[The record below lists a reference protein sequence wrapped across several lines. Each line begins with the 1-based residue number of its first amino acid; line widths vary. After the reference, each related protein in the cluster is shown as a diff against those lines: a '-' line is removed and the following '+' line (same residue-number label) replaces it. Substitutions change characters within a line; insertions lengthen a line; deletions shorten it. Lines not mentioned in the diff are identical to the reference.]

1 MQKDKEVKTVGLG
14 FVDALTLLFIALKL
28 TGQIDWNWIW
38 VLSPIWISISFLA
51 VLAVV
56 ILLIGRIIDRM
67 GGPLGGGSLLCGE
80 VFRRPPPPLALKS
93 AKL

>member
-28 TGQIDWNWIW
+28 TGQIDWSWIW

-51 VLAVV
+51 VLATV
-56 ILLIGRIIDRM
+56 ILLIGRIIDQM
-67 GGPLGGGSLLCGE
+67 
-80 VFRRPPPPLALKS
+80 
-93 AKL
+93 

>member
-38 VLSPIWISISFLA
+38 VLSPIWISILFLV
-51 VLAVV
+51 VLAIA

-67 GGPLGGGSLLCGE
+67 
-80 VFRRPPPPLALKS
+80 
-93 AKL
+93 

>member
-51 VLAVV
+51 VLAIV
-56 ILLIGRIIDRM
+56 ILLIGRLIDKM
-67 GGPLGGGSLLCGE
+67 
-80 VFRRPPPPLALKS
+80 
-93 AKL
+93 

>member
-51 VLAVV
+51 VLAIV
-56 ILLIGRIIDRM
+56 IILIGRLIDRM
-67 GGPLGGGSLLCGE
+67 
-80 VFRRPPPPLALKS
+80 
-93 AKL
+93 

>member
-51 VLAVV
+51 VLIIV
-56 ILLIGRIIDRM
+56 ILLIGRIIDRI
-67 GGPLGGGSLLCGE
+67 
-80 VFRRPPPPLALKS
+80 
-93 AKL
+93 

>member
-1 MQKDKEVKTVGLG
+1 MQKDKEVKTVGLS

-67 GGPLGGGSLLCGE
+67 
-80 VFRRPPPPLALKS
+80 
-93 AKL
+93 

>member
-14 FVDALTLLFIALKL
+14 FVDALSLLFIALKL

-51 VLAVV
+51 VLAIV
-56 ILLIGRIIDRM
+56 ILLIGRLIDRM
-67 GGPLGGGSLLCGE
+67 
-80 VFRRPPPPLALKS
+80 
-93 AKL
+93 

>member
-38 VLSPIWISISFLA
+38 VLSPVWISISFLA
-51 VLAVV
+51 VLAIV

-67 GGPLGGGSLLCGE
+67 
-80 VFRRPPPPLALKS
+80 
-93 AKL
+93 

>member
-1 MQKDKEVKTVGLG
+1 MQKDKEVKTVGIG

-38 VLSPIWISISFLA
+38 VLSPIWISVSFLA

-67 GGPLGGGSLLCGE
+67 
-80 VFRRPPPPLALKS
+80 
-93 AKL
+93 

>member
-51 VLAVV
+51 VLAIV
-56 ILLIGRIIDRM
+56 ILLIGHIIDRM
-67 GGPLGGGSLLCGE
+67 
-80 VFRRPPPPLALKS
+80 
-93 AKL
+93 

>member
-14 FVDALTLLFIALKL
+14 FVDALSLLFIALKL

-51 VLAVV
+51 VLVIV
-56 ILLIGRIIDRM
+56 ILLIGRLIDRM
-67 GGPLGGGSLLCGE
+67 
-80 VFRRPPPPLALKS
+80 
-93 AKL
+93 

>member
-14 FVDALTLLFIALKL
+14 FVDALTLLFIVLKL

-51 VLAVV
+51 VLAIV
-56 ILLIGRIIDRM
+56 ILLIGRIVDRM
-67 GGPLGGGSLLCGE
+67 
-80 VFRRPPPPLALKS
+80 
-93 AKL
+93 

>member
-38 VLSPIWISISFLA
+38 VLSPIWISILFLV
-51 VLAVV
+51 VLAIA
-56 ILLIGRIIDRM
+56 ILLIGRIIERM
-67 GGPLGGGSLLCGE
+67 
-80 VFRRPPPPLALKS
+80 
-93 AKL
+93 

>member
-14 FVDALTLLFIALKL
+14 FVDGLTLLFIALKL

-51 VLAVV
+51 VLTVA
-56 ILLIGRIIDRM
+56 ILLVGRIIDRM
-67 GGPLGGGSLLCGE
+67 
-80 VFRRPPPPLALKS
+80 
-93 AKL
+93 

>member
-28 TGQIDWNWIW
+28 TGHITWSWIW

-51 VLAVV
+51 VLAIV

-67 GGPLGGGSLLCGE
+67 
-80 VFRRPPPPLALKS
+80 
-93 AKL
+93 

>member
-38 VLSPIWISISFLA
+38 VLSPIWISISFLS
-51 VLAVV
+51 VLAIV

-67 GGPLGGGSLLCGE
+67 
-80 VFRRPPPPLALKS
+80 
-93 AKL
+93 

>member
-51 VLAVV
+51 VLVIV
-56 ILLIGRIIDRM
+56 ILLISRIIDRM
-67 GGPLGGGSLLCGE
+67 
-80 VFRRPPPPLALKS
+80 
-93 AKL
+93 

>member
-28 TGQIDWNWIW
+28 TGQIDWNWFW

-51 VLAVV
+51 VLIIV
-56 ILLIGRIIDRM
+56 ILLIGRIIDRI
-67 GGPLGGGSLLCGE
+67 
-80 VFRRPPPPLALKS
+80 
-93 AKL
+93 

>member
-14 FVDALTLLFIALKL
+14 FVDALSLLFIALKL

-51 VLAVV
+51 VLAIV

-67 GGPLGGGSLLCGE
+67 
-80 VFRRPPPPLALKS
+80 
-93 AKL
+93 